1 VELAIPL
8 VALAGLY
15 FVSKKEEQ
23 SSSSRDRYQENF
35 VGKTQLPNTDVPN
48 KNYPEEYPVVSQ
60 ENELTS
66 KLSTVNAIDSPHVYT
81 DKYFNP
87 NMNQSTVNA
96 YSNMTVSGAQQ
107 QNQPYYSLTGDKVNE
122 NYFSHNNMVPYFG
135 SHIRSRTL
143 DGNSNESILDSYQGQ
158 GSQTITKSEQ
168 SPLFA
173 PGENYNYAYGA
184 PNQNDF
190 YQSRVNPSLRM
201 ANVKPFEEERVA
213 PGLGLGYT
221 TEGSGGYNSGMAM
234 REKWLDRGVD
244 ELRVANHQKSSEHRL
259 LGHEGPSISNITVR
273 GEHAPVNKNR
283 QDTAFEL
290 GADRLFTTMGQETKP
305 TARGVTIEK
314 HINRP
319 ETAASY
325 TGIAGAAVD
334 QTYHTGEYMPSTHQD
349 LGAVPIGVATGPRG
363 AAEGDYQA
371 KSLLAYPN
379 NRTANQENRSENYF
393 GVVSGVVNAAIAPLL
408 DVLRPSRKENTIG
421 NLRLYENA
429 HAKVPNSYLFNP
441 ADRTSTTNREMT
453 EKNKYI
459 YGVNANQR
467 GGGYETTEYQP
478 THNERDTTTD
488 FFYAGVSSAAAR
500 TVQPR
505 VNDAEYNQRN
515 NDIKSSTI
523 EGRMVPGN
531 MNLLGTDVNMRNRE
545 GELAN
550 TRPLAMTNV
559 PTQLFTTNQMG
570 KPGLETKP
578 LYQNI
583 ELDRNNPEILS
594 AFRSNPYTHS
604 LTNIA

>member
-1 VELAIPL
+1 MELAIPL

-15 FVSKKEEQ
+15 FVSKKEDQPSNE
-23 SSSSRDRYQENF
+23 ENF
-35 VGKTQLPNTDVPN
+35 VGQNRTQLPNTDIPN
-48 KNYPEEYPVVSQ
+48 KNYPDEHHVVSQ

-66 KLSTVNAIDSPHVYT
+66 KLSTVNAIDSPYVYT

-87 NMNQSTVNA
+87 NMNKPTVSS
-96 YSNMTVSGAQQ
+96 YSNMKTAETPAA
-107 QNQPYYSLTGDKVNE
+107 NNPYYSLTGEKVSE
-122 NYFSHNNMVPYFG
+122 SYFNHNNMVPYFG
-135 SHIRSRTL
+135 SHIRSRNL
-143 DGNSNESILDSYQGQ
+143 DANSNEGILDNYQGQ
-158 GSQTITKSEQ
+158 GSQIITKTEQ

-173 PGENYNYAYGA
+173 PGENYNYAFGT

-244 ELRVANHQKSSEHRL
+244 ELRVANHQKASENRM
-259 LGHEGPSISNITVR
+259 LGYEGPAISNITVR

-283 QDTAFEL
+283 QNTAFEL
-290 GADRLFTTMGQETKP
+290 GPERLFTTVGQETKP
-305 TARGVTIEK
+305 AARGVTIEK
-314 HINRP
+314 FINRP
-319 ETAASY
+319 ETATSY
-325 TGIAGAAVD
+325 TGIAGASVD
-334 QTYHTGEYMPSTHQD
+334 HTYNTGEYMPSNRQD
-349 LGAVPIGVATGPRG
+349 LGPVPIGVATGLRG
-363 AAEGDYQA
+363 AKEGDYES
-371 KSLLAYPN
+371 KSTVAYPN
-379 NRTANQENRSENYF
+379 NRTANQENRSDNYF

-429 HAKVPNSYLFNP
+429 QSKVPNSYLFNP
-441 ADRTSTTNREMT
+441 ADRAPTTIREMT
-453 EKNKYI
+453 ENNKYI

-467 GGGYETTEYQP
+467 GGGYETAQYQP
-478 THNERDTTTD
+478 VHNERDTTTD
-488 FFYAGVSSAAAR
+488 FFYAGASSAAAR

-505 VNDAEYNQRN
+505 NYDAEYNQRN

-523 EGRMVPGN
+523 DGRLVPGN
-531 MNLLGTDVNMRNRE
+531 MALLGTDMNMRTKE

-559 PTQLFTTNQMG
+559 PSQLFTTNQMG
-570 KPGLETKP
+570 KPGLETKN

-583 ELDRNNPEILS
+583 ELDRNSPEILS